1 MQKIKKGDKVL
12 ILAGKDKGKQGT
24 VLKILFDTNIVP
36 KIVTKAIVEGINLVK
51 KHKKADPA
59 KNVPGNIISKEMP
72 IAISNI
78 ALINPST
85 NKADKVGF
93 KFVDKDVSSGNS
105 TGKKKVR
112 YFKSS
117 QEVVDV

>member
-12 ILAGKDKGKQGT
+12 ILAGKDKRKQGLI
-24 VLKILFDTNIVP
+24 LKIIHNDAHPKRIV
-36 KIVTKAIVEGINLVK
+36 KVVVEGINIVK

-59 KNVPGNIISKEMP
+59 KNSPGSIISKEMP
-72 IAISNI
+72 IAISNV
-78 ALINPST
+78 ALLDPTTS
-85 NKADKVGF
+85 KAAKVGF
-93 KFVDKDVSSGNS
+93 KFIYKDVSDINK
-105 TGKKKVR
+105 GKKKVR